1 MKKVMMV
8 NTIKIGCYGKD
19 LRSKGMKNLKM
30 ILDDNK
36 LIYTYNRVNK
46 MFYVLIDS
54 LTTYKAVE
62 NIYNNFMVEYDKEFM
77 EVYVPADTKEDGHYI
92 IGQEDKKEGN
102 EIEMNLQLLARKS
115 DTEQAKLVETLIK
128 CELVEDI
135 ESISINGD
143 YIETDLGE
151 FLIFDNYTDAEAE
164 AVEQCKQIME
174 DCGLTETLIFEAE
187 IQGLI
192 DTQWFIDYW
201 QELHEFNA
209 YEEGI
214 QYIATDE
221 EMEQLENGEITEEEI
236 RDNYFNMLQDSIKGQ
251 EIEEYKFQF
260 GEGYFNDILIREGL
274 IDIEALSQWCVDID
288 GVAHFLA
295 SYDGEE
301 IEENGYYIYRI
312 N

>member
-8 NTIKIGCYGKD
+8 NTIKLGCYGKD
-19 LRSKGMKNLKM
+19 LRSKNMKNLKM

-62 NIYNNFMVEYDKEFM
+62 NIYKNFMVDYAEEFM
-77 EVYVPADTKEDGHYI
+77 EVYVPADTEEDGLYI
-92 IGQEDKKEGN
+92 IGQEEEKEGN

-115 DTEQAKLVETLIK
+115 IIDTLIK
-128 CELVEDI
+128 CDLVEDV
-135 ESISINGD
+135 ESIEIDSNI
-143 YIETDLGE
+143 ITTDLGE
-151 FLIFDNYTDAEAE
+151 YLVFNNYTDAENE
-164 AVEQCKQIME
+164 AVAQCKQIIE
-174 DCGLTETLIFEAE
+174 ECGLTENLLFEAE

-192 DTQWFIDYW
+192 NKSWFEEYW
-201 QELHEFNA
+201 KELHEFKA

-221 EMEQLENGEITEEEI
+221 EMEQLENDEITEEEI
-236 RDNYFNMLQDSIKGQ
+236 RDNYFNNLQDSIKGQ

-260 GEGYFNDILIREGL
+260 GEQDFQNILIEEGL
-274 IDIEALSQWCVDID
+274 IDIEALATWCVDMD
-288 GVAHFLA
+288 GVAHYLA

-301 IEENGYYIYRI
+301 IDENGYYIYRT